1 MAIKMFLLNIK
12 SNEGERESIKNVN
25 NRHSISLGLIISIDV
40 YKVKIITWQSNLSLG
55 FNRKK
60 IV

>member
-12 SNEGERESIKNVN
+12 SNEGGRESIKNVN